1 MDEGKTQGPGRQ
13 HDAPAMTPAAGS
25 PALSDADRQIL
36 ELVDSADSHTW
47 DASTPHRAAGASG
60 AAPSRHP
67 RPESAMARDM
77 GGDHGSDL
85 AGYDGMPDGDW
96 EPVFDAGDGQDDGAG
111 ADPHLEV
118 CSTEPETDIGNGRRF
133 LHRFRADVVHVANV
147 GWYIYDG
154 KRWAEDVGNNT
165 ETRKLAH
172 QASELIAAETFFI
185 RPSDRE
191 QLAIDAGKEAVRR
204 LRTWPKP
211 KDETP
216 EQKSERMGLEEA
228 MRLGGEAEKAVA
240 SRRASRRRYGKTS
253 GSSGKVDNMLRE
265 AEPYVSQLLRD
276 MDCEPLAI
284 NLLSGTMR
292 FTSEE
297 DPDSPDPA
305 YVRRLWT
312 LQHGP
317 HVREDM
323 ITKLVPVDYDPLATC
338 PAFLAFLERV
348 QPQADIRGFL
358 KRYFGYALTAL
369 TTEQV
374 FVFFYGEGRN
384 GKSTLVDLIS
394 RIMGEYSTT
403 VPFET
408 LAGDDRRK
416 GGEATPDLARVP
428 GARLVRAAEPE
439 QGMKF
444 RESMI
449 KSLTS
454 GEPILIRRLHA
465 EFNEVY
471 PTFKLVISGNHKPDV
486 RGADDGIWRRVLLVP
501 WEVQIPVAEVDRQLP
516 DRLWGERAGVLNWL
530 LEGALEYLTHGLMI
544 PDAVRAAT
552 DTYREESDP
561 IGAFIDAECQVTG
574 DDSDTASPGDLY
586 TRFKVFCEGQGVNIW
601 NASTFTRQLPM
612 KAVKKG
618 FRKAKTDGR
627 TVYRGIRLKP
637 LEKTG
642 DWDTWPGA

>member
-1 MDEGKTQGPGRQ
+1 MDEGKTQGPGRKP
-13 HDAPAMTPAAGS
+13 DAPAMTTAAGN
-25 PALSDADRQIL
+25 AGLSDADRQIL
-36 ELVDSADSHTW
+36 ELVDSADTHTW
-47 DASTPHRAAGASG
+47 DASTPAAASG

-67 RPESAMARDM
+67 RPGGDM
-77 GGDHGSDL
+77 GGDSD
-85 AGYDGMPDGDW
+85 GFDGMPDGDW
-96 EPVFDAGDGQDDGAG
+96 EPVFDAGDDGGAG

-118 CSTEPETDIGNGRRF
+118 CAGEPETDIGNGRRF

-154 KRWAEDVGNNT
+154 TRWAEDVGNNT
-165 ETRKLAH
+165 QTRKLAH

-185 RPSDRE
+185 RPSERE
-191 QLAIDAGKEAVRR
+191 QLAIDAGKDALRL

-216 EQKSERMGLEEA
+216 EQKSERMGLEESLRQGA
-228 MRLGGEAEKAVA
+228 EAEKAVA
-240 SRRASRRRYGKTS
+240 SRKAARRRYGKTS

-276 MDCEPLAI
+276 MDREPLAI
-284 NLLSGTMR
+284 NLSSGTMR
-292 FTSEE
+292 FVSVEE
-297 DPDSPDPA
+297 RFDEPPQFT
-305 YVRRLWT
+305 RRVWT
-312 LQHGP
+312 LDHGP

-338 PAFLAFLERV
+338 PSFKAFLERV

-369 TTEQV
+369 TAEQV

-384 GKSTLVDLIS
+384 GKSTLVDLIA

-501 WEVQIPVAEVDRQLP
+501 WEVQIPVTEIDRQLP
-516 DRLWGERAGVLNWL
+516 DKLWDERAGVLNWL
-530 LEGALEYLTHGLMI
+530 LEGALEYLTHGLKI

-561 IGAFIDAECQVTG
+561 IGAFIEAECEVTG
-574 DDSDTASPGDLY
+574 DENDTAGPGDLY
-586 TRFKVFCEGQGVNIW
+586 ARFETFCKSQGLNVW

-612 KAVKKG
+612 KAVKRG

-627 TVYRGIRLKP
+627 TVYRGIRLKQA
-637 LEKTG
+637 EAG
-642 DWDTWPGA
+642 SAWDAWPGA